1 MCTSI
6 KMQDANGSIVFAR
19 TMDWYDFT
27 PEALIL
33 PKNYYWK
40 SVYDDSEMINSYA
53 ILGVGRNLPDFHAD
67 ISDGVNEF
75 GLSVQKLTFSNHSEY
90 AESPRKDKT
99 QLAPFEFVT
108 WALGNCRSV
117 ADLVSQLDN
126 IQLMTDKFSTYKFG
140 RSDLH
145 FSAVDVTG
153 RMINIEPRNGSFEII
168 ENTIGVVTNAPKFE
182 REILKLHDYMDLTP
196 VPTRANRISTG
207 NFSGKPVF
215 PGGFTP
221 TSRFIRATILKEH
234 AILAADERQNV
245 SEVWHILNAV
255 TVPKSDGRS
264 NTYTVY
270 RSAVDLTSRTL
281 YLQTYDSL
289 SVINYPFPSM

>member
-6 KMQDANGSIVFAR
+6 KMHAADKSIIFAR
-19 TMDWYDFT
+19 TMDWHSFI
-27 PEALIL
+27 PEALVL
-33 PKNYYWK
+33 PQNYQWK
-40 SVYDDSEMINSYA
+40 SAYNNRIISNAYT
-53 ILGVGRNLPDFHAD
+53 ILGVGRNIPDLHAD
-67 ISDGVNEF
+67 ISDGINAF

-90 AESPRKDKT
+90 AEYPHEDKL

-117 ADLVSQLDN
+117 ADLINQLEN
-126 IQLMTDKFSTYKFG
+126 VQLMSDTFSHYKFG

-145 FSAVDVTG
+145 FSAVDPTG

-182 REILKLHDYMDLTP
+182 REIVKLQDYMELTSKP
-196 VPTRANRISTG
+196 LAPNRISTG
-207 NFSGKPVF
+207 DFSGKPVF

-221 TSRFIRATILKEH
+221 TSRFIRATILKER
-234 AILAADERQNV
+234 AILPADEQQNI

-264 NTYTVY
+264 DTYTVY
-270 RSAVDLTSRTL
+270 RSAVDLNSRTL
-281 YLQTYDSL
+281 YFQTYDSL
-289 SVINYPFPSM
+289 SIISYPFPD